1 MLKPFRPLESATGGC
16 QKHPKMANFEPK
28 KTVFGRFWG
37 SLVTFFGALMAQT
50 GPPGC
55 VWQCSTMFNHVQ
67 PMFNPFALA
76 GTAYGQIWPFWAK
89 KGCFWALL
97 GPPGD
102 ISGWSKRLK
111 LTPPDVKYNVQPC
124 STNVQPIWACWDRL
138 WPIMAF
144 LGKKWQFL
152 AIKMAKTTE
161 IWWAQGWTSISP
173 TQETIWMHWFLQNQ
187 TFFWPPPP

>member
-1 MLKPFRPLESATGGC
+1 MSNPFGLAGTAYGQIWPFRV
-16 QKHPKMANFEPK
+16 K
-28 KTVFGRFWG
+28 KDVFGRFWG
-37 SLVTFFGALMAQT
+37 PPVTFPGGLK
-50 GPPGC
+50 GSNWPPRM
-55 VWQCSTMFNHVQ
+55 WNTMFNHVQ
-67 PMFNPFALA
+67 PMFNPSGPA
-76 GTAYGQIWPFWAK
+76 GTAYGQLWPFLGK
-89 KGCFWALL
+89 KGCFRAPL

-161 IWWAQGWTSISP
+161 IWWAQGWTSISL
-173 TQETIWMHWFLQNQ
+173 T
-187 TFFWPPPP
+187 